1 MIVIPAAA
9 SMLLCRV
16 AGKEACTRGK
26 QFLSPFSKLALLTII
41 CAYVTRCAPFL
52 RDLNGELIVLIV
64 LTLLMRIIG
73 LLVGCLLSKLLRF
86 PYPVELTVAVNS
98 SMRNNAAAAT
108 IAAQY
113 FPSEVVFSPSVSPL
127 FSQFTISLAV
137 QIMQKRQAVKEK
149 SN

>member
-1 MIVIPAAA
+1 M
-9 SMLLCRV
+9 
-16 AGKEACTRGK
+16 
-26 QFLSPFSKLALLTII
+26 
-41 CAYVTRCAPFL
+41 
-52 RDLNGELIVLIV
+52 IVLIV

-86 PYPVELTVAVNS
+86 QYPVELTVAVNS

-137 QIMQKRQAVKEK
+137 QIMQKRQAAKEK

>member
-1 MIVIPAAA
+1 MKKRLSICMFYI
-9 SMLLCRV
+9 
-16 AGKEACTRGK
+16 RG
-26 QFLSPFSKLALLTII
+26 QVYRLALLLAGLLALDAAVCLLWFRGGASFWQGAGGT
-41 CAYVTRCAPFL
+41 ALLVVTLAVPA
-52 RDLNGELIVLIV
+52 
-64 LTLLMRIIG
+64 

-86 PYPVELTVAVNS
+86 QYPVELTVAVNS

-137 QIMQKRQAVKEK
+137 QIMQKRQVAKEK